1 MRNSLIAKTRLAGGE
16 VCSLTPGE
24 RATLFSPAAVA
35 VATYS
40 GTPMAGFLLL
50 ALNYRRLGKSMRA
63 AMAAAFGMTMTLL
76 AVLCWLLLPYF
87 WSALLCLILLVGTR
101 LTAARLQGEAVA
113 MHVSRG
119 GRLASKWTAF
129 AVGVVC
135 LCALLLSLRV
145 FVSFA

>member
-1 MRNSLIAKTRLAGGE
+1 
-16 VCSLTPGE
+16 
-24 RATLFSPAAVA
+24 VA

-50 ALNYRRLGKSMRA
+50 ALNYQRLGKSMPA

-76 AVLCWLLLPYF
+76 TVLCWMLLPYF
-87 WSALLCLILLVGTR
+87 WSAPLCLILLVGTR
-101 LTAARLQGEAVA
+101 LAAARLQGEAVA

-129 AVGVVC
+129 AVGVAC